1 MKPEILVLLP
11 IFAPTLAALEERYVV
26 HRLWLAPDRTA
37 FLKDVAP
44 RVRAV
49 VTSGLAGCDSA
60 TMQALPKLEI
70 VACYGSPRSTL
81 DTVAA
86 KARGIVCTRTPDEV
100 AESVADMAL
109 GLMISVMRRMIECD
123 RFVREGRWEK
133 ALAPA
138 GREVREKACG
148 IVGFGGIGQ
157 AVARRAQAFNM
168 AVSYFG
174 PRKKDT
180 PLPYYND
187 LAAMAA
193 AVDVL
198 VVCCP
203 LLPETRDLV
212 NAKVLDALGHG
223 KGEGY
228 LINVARGPVV
238 NQSALIAA
246 LTETRIA
253 GAGLDVYWDEPR
265 VPPALLGLDNV
276 VLAPHVGTHT
286 QEVREERGRMVLA
299 NLAAHFAG
307 KPVPH
312 LMPENDNRR

>member
-1 MKPEILVLLP
+1 MKEEILVLLP
-11 IFAPTLAALEERYVV
+11 IFAPTLAALEERYAV
-26 HRLWLAPDRTA
+26 HRLWLAPDRAA
-37 FLKDVAP
+37 FLNNVAP
-44 RVRAV
+44 RVRVV
-49 VTSGLAGCDSA
+49 VTSGLAGCDAA

-70 VACYGSPRSTL
+70 VACYGSPRATL
-81 DTVAA
+81 DTTVA
-86 KARGIVCTRTPDEV
+86 KARGIVCTRTPDQIE
-100 AESVADMAL
+100 ESVADLAL
-109 GLMISVMRRMIECD
+109 GLMIDVMRRIRECD
-123 RFVREGRWEK
+123 RFVREGRWAKEI
-133 ALAPA
+133 APA
-138 GREVREKACG
+138 GREVRQKACG
-148 IVGFGGIGQ
+148 IVGLGGIGQ

-180 PLPYYND
+180 PLPYYNE
-187 LAAMAA
+187 LTVMAA

-212 NAKVLDALGHG
+212 DAKVLDALGHG
-223 KGEGY
+223 AGEGY

-238 NQSALIAA
+238 NEAALIAA
-246 LTETRIA
+246 LQEKRIA

-265 VPPALLGLDNV
+265 VPQALIGMDNV

-299 NLAAHFAG
+299 NLEAHFAG

-312 LMPENDNRR
+312 PVPENDNRR

>member
-1 MKPEILVLLP
+1 MISEFLNSWPM
-11 IFAPTLAALEERYVV
+11 FSQSYLAALFAGLLLSFLGVIVVARAQVFIAAAVAQASMLGIALDMLLNTGQPAAFSVAFSVMAALATGTRTQRGGTSHEEITAWIF
-26 HRLWLAPDRTA
+26 LIGASGSILLLAKHPNG
-37 FLKDVAP
+37 LKSVQ
-44 RVRAV
+44 
-49 VTSGLAGCDSA
+49 A
-60 TMQALPKLEI
+60 TMASSI
-70 VACYGSPRSTL
+70 
-81 DTVAA
+81 
-86 KARGIVCTRTPDEV
+86 
-100 AESVADMAL
+100 
-109 GLMISVMRRMIECD
+109 
-123 RFVREGRWEK
+123 
-133 ALAPA
+133 
-138 GREVREKACG
+138 
-148 IVGFGGIGQ
+148 IG
-157 AVARRAQAFNM
+157 
-168 AVSYFG
+168 
-174 PRKKDT
+174 
-180 PLPYYND
+180 
-187 LAAMAA
+187 AA

-212 NAKVLDALGHG
+212 NAKVLDALGRG
-223 KGEGY
+223 NGEGY

-238 NQSALIAA
+238 NQAALIAA
-246 LTETRIA
+246 LTEKRIA